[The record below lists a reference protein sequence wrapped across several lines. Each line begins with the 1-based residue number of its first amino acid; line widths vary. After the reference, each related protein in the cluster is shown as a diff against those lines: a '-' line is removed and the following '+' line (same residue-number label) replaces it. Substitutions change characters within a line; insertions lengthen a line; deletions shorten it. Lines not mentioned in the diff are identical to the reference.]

1 MNHKEE
7 IRESHNIH
15 VKVTCGK
22 GKSACFI
29 LSLGLNLRGRN
40 PHKYIYL
47 KTKQNKTPWCFWKML
62 KELTRYFKNWHKNQA
77 FIQQLLYEL
86 SSR

>member
-47 KTKQNKTPWCFWKML
+47 KTKQNSLVFLEDAKGTNSLF
-62 KELTRYFKNWHKNQA
+62 
-77 FIQQLLYEL
+77 
-86 SSR
+86 